1 MNLLKIIFL
10 VKGIASKIPIKS
22 VAKPG
27 NINKKAANAKVAPET
42 ISYIG
47 NSFLINCLIP
57 QSHHIILIGPEG
69 DFTSHELRKAMEN
82 GYQPISLGKKI
93 LRTETAGIMS
103 AVSVNLIHHY

>member
-57 QSHHIILIGPEG
+57 DLIVLKP
-69 DFTSHELRKAMEN
+69 SYLA
-82 GYQPISLGKKI
+82 
-93 LRTETAGIMS
+93 
-103 AVSVNLIHHY
+103 